1 MSKNAVNI
9 LMCHRSGKSRGDL
22 SNATLIIIV
31 SPLLTCCDLSIFMR
45 FINVYTR
52 APGSGYN
59 SAGSTL
65 EFFFLVS
72 LGFTRSAVLHSFGYV
87 TLEKIKFSSPFH
99 QSYGWTINAIHTP
112 QKWQVEL
119 WPHTNE
125 NRLVISICQSQGSR
139 VAVNPA
145 MINPEQW
152 TFKLLFGFTAINSWW
167 YHVQYFDQ
175 ILLKFIQ
182 VHMHYM

>member
-1 MSKNAVNI
+1 MRRWLLLVHCWHAAIYPFLCVLSMFMRARLARVTT
-9 LMCHRSGKSRGDL
+9 RPGRL
-22 SNATLIIIV
+22 SNF
-31 SPLLTCCDLSIFMR
+31 IFSR
-45 FINVYTR
+45 FTW
-52 APGSGYN
+52 
-59 SAGSTL
+59 
-65 EFFFLVS
+65 
-72 LGFTRSAVLHSFGYV
+72 LHSFGYV

-99 QSYGWTINAIHTP
+99 QSYGWTRNAIHTP

-145 MINPEQW
+145 MINPEQG
-152 TFKLLFGFTAINSWW
+152 TFKLLYGFTIINSWW
-167 YHVQYFDQ
+167 YHVQYFYQ

>member
-1 MSKNAVNI
+1 M
-9 LMCHRSGKSRGDL
+9 L
-22 SNATLIIIV
+22 
-31 SPLLTCCDLSIFMR
+31 R
-45 FINVYTR
+45 FIHFYAFYQCLCAR
-52 APGSGYN
+52 AWLGLRLGQVDSRI
-59 SAGSTL
+59 L
-65 EFFFLVS
+65 FFLVS

-99 QSYGWTINAIHTP
+99 QSYGWTRNAIHTP

-145 MINPEQW
+145 MINPEQG
-152 TFKLLFGFTAINSWW
+152 TFKLLYGFTIINSWW
-167 YHVQYFDQ
+167 YHVRYFDQ